1 VTRTEALQVIQ
12 REGVA
17 RAWGGL
23 EMIRLLVEY
32 GRAVAELAAGVPPEL
47 VVQRWKDD
55 FYLPEPV
62 GTPGHNRAVFQDEK
76 PWH

>member
-1 VTRTEALQVIQ
+1 
-12 REGVA
+12 
-17 RAWGGL
+17 
-23 EMIRLLVEY
+23 
-32 GRAVAELAAGVPPEL
+32 VPPEL